1 MKSLLRF
8 LALVLLLV
16 LIAPFALLAMV
27 VLVPLTAPL
36 LATAALL
43 VGGALMAVLP
53 LAVLALPFMAVY
65 GLCRLLARSDDT
77 SPKAA

>member
-43 VGGALMAVLP
+43 P
-53 LAVLALPFMAVY
+53 LAVLALPFLAVY
-65 GLCRLLARSDDT
+65 GLCRLLARSDDA